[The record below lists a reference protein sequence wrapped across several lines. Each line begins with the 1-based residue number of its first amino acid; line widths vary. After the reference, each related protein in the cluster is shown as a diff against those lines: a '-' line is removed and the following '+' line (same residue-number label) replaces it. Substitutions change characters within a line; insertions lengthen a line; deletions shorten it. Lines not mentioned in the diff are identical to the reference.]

1 MPTIDEIQAANQQEL
16 IAAEKKMDYLRK
28 EVLEVER
35 ALKAKTDRVEMLEG
49 VLRDMLGDLKSVDG
63 L

>member
-35 ALKAKTDRVEMLEG
+35 ALKAKTDRVELLEG
-49 VLRDMLGDLKSVDG
+49 VLRDILGDLKSVEG

>member
-1 MPTIDEIQAANQQEL
+1 MPTIEDIQAANQQEL
-16 IAAEKKMDYLRK
+16 MAAEKKMDYLRK

-35 ALKAKTDRVEMLEG
+35 ALKSKTDRVELLEG

>member
-1 MPTIDEIQAANQQEL
+1 MPTIEDIQAANQQEL

-35 ALKAKTDRVEMLEG
+35 ALKSKTDRVEMLEG